1 MSTSQTTPTADQQGS
16 HHWVM
21 TLELPGYAATTRSGT
36 WTPAPSTTR
45 NDAFTA
51 IRNEIAAQHPEMA
64 KANVMFFAFE
74 PNQL

>member
-1 MSTSQTTPTADQQGS
+1 MSTSQTTPTAEQQGS

-36 WTPAPSTTR
+36 WTPPPGTTR
-45 NDAFTA
+45 HDAYGA
-51 IRNEIAAQHPEMA
+51 IRNEIATGHPEMA

-74 PNQL
+74 LNQV